1 MRERNDSWMDRF
13 NRFCT
18 DHRPVV
24 LGVILLAA
32 LAFGSGIPRI
42 RGEVIIEELLPYAHP
57 YLKIM
62 ADFSD
67 VFGSGGSFVAV
78 GLEARD
84 GNIYKQGVLR
94 KIQAIDQEVSLWEE
108 VYRVLTVS
116 IASRTTK
123 VVKPV
128 GEGEIKVEPLMW
140 PNLPGTPDEL
150 ADLKR
155 NILSDPNLRGILVSR
170 DGRAAMIMTQF
181 KENISYEH
189 AFDLLQELDRRYTD
203 EETRVHL
210 VGFPVLM
217 GWIYSYK
224 AQIVLVMGMSVGLI
238 VLVLFFSFQNL
249 MGMVVPLSFGLV
261 SSAIGLG
268 FIGWTGINFSPLL
281 YVLAFLVV
289 ARMVSHSVQITHRY
303 MELYV
308 ERQDR
313 VEACFDTMQS
323 MIIPNWAAVSTEVA
337 GFLVLILVKIVL
349 MQYVAIF
356 MTVWM
361 MTIALCGIFTPILCS
376 YMPLARASESWVRRS
391 ARQSWLDRLCVGA
404 SNFSTGR
411 GKAVIIAGVAALVGL
426 FAHAAPR
433 LKIGDPSPGT
443 PLLWPEHR
451 YNQDQAMVDR
461 TFDVSSE
468 DFTLYF
474 AGDAGSI
481 YDDPAILKTF
491 EAFDRHMQNQLPD
504 IYKSSDS
511 ILGLMKTIHFILH
524 DGDMVW
530 RELPN
535 DPDSLT
541 NLIGWTRDQVDA
553 YSMGRYFDPAMSK
566 GQITLYFSDHTTDN
580 LLSIHEAAKE
590 FFAQH
595 PMKLEK
601 GEFLLAGGR
610 IGMEMATN
618 EEMKRTHLQ
627 VDAMVLLSIFLL
639 CLLFYRSF
647 VGALMFTLPLV
658 LANMMAY
665 GYMAMAGIG
674 LTINTLPVAAV
685 GVGVGVDFAIYIY
698 NRCREEAALLIPHGQ
713 TPTFEQ
719 WIAVIRRAVRT
730 SGKAVILTGLTVVL
744 PISAWY
750 FVSDM
755 KFQAQVGLFLAL
767 ILSANVL
774 FAITLHPL
782 MLYLIRPKFIVRH
795 GSGDRGAGRKG
806 SDLCQ
811 GEHRAAEM

>member
-1 MRERNDSWMDRF
+1 MTEPRRSWMGRF

-18 DHRPVV
+18 SHRPAV
-24 LGVILLAA
+24 LAVILSVA
-32 LAFGSGIPRI
+32 LASGAGILRI

-57 YLKIM
+57 YLRIM
-62 ADFSD
+62 SSFSE
-67 VFGSGGSFVAV
+67 VFGSGGSFVAIA
-78 GLEARD
+78 LEAREGD
-84 GNIYKQGVLR
+84 VFKTDTLK
-94 KIQAIDQEVSLWEE
+94 KIQAIDQEVSLWDE
-108 VYRVLTVS
+108 VYRALTVS

-128 GEGEIKVEPLMW
+128 GEGEIKVESLMW
-140 PNLPGTPDEL
+140 PNLPETEEQI
-150 ADLKR
+150 AELKR
-155 NILSDPNLRGILVSR
+155 NIFSDPNLRGILVSR
-170 DGRAAMIMTQF
+170 DGTAAMIMTQF
-181 KENISYEH
+181 KENISYERS
-189 AFDLLQELDRRYTD
+189 FELLKRLDRQYSD
-203 EETRVHL
+203 EETQIHL
-210 VGFPVLM
+210 VGFPALM
-217 GWIYSYK
+217 GWIYGYK
-224 AQIVLVMGMSVGLI
+224 AQILLVMGMSVGLI
-238 VLVLFFSFQNL
+238 VLVLYFSFQNL

-261 SSAIGLG
+261 STAMGLG

-308 ERQDR
+308 EKRDR
-313 VEACFDTMQS
+313 VQACFDTMQS

-337 GFLVLILVKIVL
+337 GFLVLFLVKIAL

-376 YMPLARASESWVRRS
+376 YMPLARASESWVRKS
-391 ARQSWLDRLCVGA
+391 ARMSWLDRLCTGA
-404 SNFSTGR
+404 SAFSTGK
-411 GKAVIIAGVAALVGL
+411 GKAVIVLAVAALVGF
-426 FAHAAPR
+426 FAYAWPQ

-474 AGDAGSI
+474 GGEPGSI

-491 EAFDRHMQNQLPD
+491 ERFDRHMQRRLPD

-530 RELPN
+530 RELPH
-535 DPDSLT
+535 DPEPMTS
-541 NLIGWTRDQVDA
+541 LIGWTRDQVDVYTMA
-553 YSMGRYFDPAMSK
+553 RYFDHAMSK
-566 GQITLYFSDHTTDN
+566 GQITLYFSDHTSDN
-580 LLSIHEAAKE
+580 LLRIHQAASE
-590 FFAQH
+590 FFDRN
-595 PMKLEK
+595 PMKLAK
-601 GEFLLAGGR
+601 GEFHLAGGR

-627 VDAMVLLSIFLL
+627 VDGMVLVAIFLL
-639 CLLFYRSF
+639 CLMFYRSL
-647 VGALMFTLPLV
+647 VGAFMFTGPLV
-658 LANMMAY
+658 LANMIAY
-665 GYMAMAGIG
+665 GYMGVAGIG

-698 NRCREEAALLIPHGQ
+698 NRCREEFALVGPVSGKATAA
-713 TPTFEQ
+713 Q
-719 WIAVIRRAVRT
+719 WVAVITRAVRT

-744 PISAWY
+744 PISTWY

-755 KFQAQVGLFLAL
+755 KFQAQVGLFLAM

-782 MLYLIRPKFIVRH
+782 MLYIIRPKFIL
-795 GSGDRGAGRKG
+795 RGAAAGPAGQNLLPK
-806 SDLCQ
+806 Q
-811 GEHRAAEM
+811 ERAMKASVS